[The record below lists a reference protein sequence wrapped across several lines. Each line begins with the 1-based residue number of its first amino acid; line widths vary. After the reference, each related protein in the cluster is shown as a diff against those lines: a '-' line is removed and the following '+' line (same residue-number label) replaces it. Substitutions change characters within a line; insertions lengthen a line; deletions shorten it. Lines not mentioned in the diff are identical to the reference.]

1 MDPTSARVVTSRF
14 VGSSPVWGSVLTGSL
29 SFVPGWS
36 GLLPV
41 GPVTFT
47 SMPGAGPSG
56 QVAGKSLLRKEL
68 RVGFWVTRQGR
79 WAGSCSRPARKG
91 PPVPASF
98 KRPKA
103 SGRYKN

>member
-1 MDPTSARVVTSRF
+1 MHPTLARVVTSQF
-14 VGSSPVWGSVLTGSL
+14 VGSSPVSGSVLIGSL

-56 QVAGKSLLRKEL
+56 QVAGKSPAQRALRGVLGDPPGALGRKLL
-68 RVGFWVTRQGR
+68 
-79 WAGSCSRPARKG
+79 
-91 PPVPASF
+91 PASEEG
-98 KRPKA
+98 A
-103 SGRYKN
+103 SRARQL